1 MQSLTRTGSLW
12 LSSQYKSGNRY
23 SLWLI
28 LALFFFNLS
37 IDLHLGIH
45 VSEMSCADVRAPVEM

>member
-12 LSSQYKSGNRY
+12 LSSQYKCGNQY

-28 LALFFFNLS
+28 LALFFCNLS

-45 VSEMSCADVRAPVEM
+45 VGEMSCADVRAPVEM